1 MRLKFNIFN
10 KIFYNINKSLN
21 KIEYMNLLG
30 KNIKELEILCEENNL
45 PKFHGMQL
53 FRWLYNK
60 SNLNIT
66 EMTNVPEKLKNIIRS
81 NYRLSSLKVEKK
93 LFSNEDETAKYLF
106 KTIDNKL
113 IESVSMI
120 EGSRHTICISSQIG
134 CSVDCSFCA
143 TGKMGIIR
151 NLDTGEIIEQIIIIS
166 KDIKI
171 PITNIVFMGMGEPFL
186 NYNNVITAC
195 DILNNPSGFNLSSK
209 RITISTSGILPKIE
223 KYISEKHK
231 YKLAISLNASNNK
244 VRNQLIPINKKW
256 PIESILDVIKK
267 YKFRKYQPIMFEY
280 VLINGVNDSKENAKE
295 LATLLNQ
302 ISCKINII
310 PYNVTVN
317 DYKRSDNIE
326 TFINTLNHHKGNF
339 RVLIR
344 KNKGQDISAACGQ
357 LVTENE

>member
-10 KIFYNINKSLN
+10 KIFYNINNSLD
-21 KIEYMNLLG
+21 KIEHINLLG
-30 KNIKELEILCEENNL
+30 KNLKELETLCETNDS

-60 SNLNIT
+60 SNLDIEKMSNI
-66 EMTNVPEKLKNIIRS
+66 PEKLKAVIKKK
-81 NYRLSSLKVEKK
+81 YRISSLKIEKK
-93 LFSNEDETAKYLF
+93 ISSNEDDTVKYLF
-106 KTIDNKL
+106 KTIDSKL
-113 IESVSMI
+113 IESVSMV
-120 EGSRHTICISSQIG
+120 EKSRHTICISSQIG

-151 NLDTGEIIEQIIIIS
+151 NLDIGEIIEQIIIIL
-166 KDIKI
+166 KDRKI

-186 NYNNVITAC
+186 NYDNVISAC
-195 DILNNPSGFNLSSK
+195 NIFNDPSGFNLSSR

-223 KYISEKHK
+223 KYINEKIK

-244 VRNQLIPINKKW
+244 TRNNLIPINKKW
-256 PIESILDVIKK
+256 PIENILDVVKK
-267 YKFRKYQPIMFEY
+267 YEFNKYQPIMFEY
-280 VLINGVNDSKENAKE
+280 VLIDGVNDSKENAKE
-295 LATLLNQ
+295 LASLLAQ

-317 DYKRSDNIE
+317 NYKRSNNINNFVE
-326 TFINTLNHHKGNF
+326 ILNNHKGNF

-344 KNKGQDISAACGQ
+344 QNKGQDISAACGQ
-357 LVTENE
+357 LVTENV